1 MLEPP
6 HRTSVAAP
14 TVRSGPGGRIERL
27 DGLHERSERRQRDP
41 AADLP
46 DPSALVRDPGVD
58 QGVHAKQLEGV
69 ERPVETYGLFI
80 KANSSI
86 HGPSQGIARILPHRK
101 LLIDGRHV
109 ESVSGHAFKTLNP
122 ATEEVIATVAE
133 GNEVDVDL
141 AVAAARRAF
150 EGPWRTMRAADRG
163 KILFRLVELMKQHAD
178 EIAAL
183 ESLDAGKPIAGV
195 LRQDLPAAIDTLTYY
210 AGWADKMTGE
220 VVPVRDDALTYT
232 VREPVGVVAVIV
244 PWNFPLMIG
253 MWKLAPA
260 LACGCTVVMKPA
272 ELTSLS
278 ALRIGELALEAGLPP
293 GVLNIVTG
301 PGRVVGDALVN
312 HPDVDKVT
320 FTGSPGVGRG
330 ILRGAAGNFKRVS
343 LELGGKSANVI
354 FDDADLDAATKA
366 AASGIFF
373 NAGQV
378 CSAGSRVLVQEKVYD
393 DVVARLAQRAQS
405 LRIGDPSDRATSLGP
420 VISEKQMKGILDY
433 VDIGQKEG
441 ASLVT
446 GGERVGD
453 RGYFLSPAVFA
464 NVEHEMRISQEEIF
478 GPVVSVIKFRDEA
491 DALRIANGTAYSL
504 AAGVWSRDIGRVQR
518 FAKRANA
525 GTVWLNTYG
534 YTDVRLPWGGARD
547 SGFGREHGSAAIEN
561 FTEPKAVWMNLNV

>member
-1 MLEPP
+1 MSIAYDDYARETASPIG
-6 HRTSVAAP
+6 AAKP
-14 TVRSGPGGRIERL
+14 KL
-27 DGLHERSERRQRDP
+27 
-41 AADLP
+41 
-46 DPSALVRDPGVD
+46 
-58 QGVHAKQLEGV
+58 
-69 ERPVETYGLFI
+69 
-80 KANSSI
+80 
-86 HGPSQGIARILPHRK
+86 
-101 LLIDGRHV
+101 LLIDGQRV
-109 ESVSGHAFKTLNP
+109 PSVSGRTFKSLNP
-122 ATEEVIATVAE
+122 ATEQVIATIAE

-150 EGPWRTMRAADRG
+150 EGPWSTMRAAERG
-163 KILFRLVELMKQHAD
+163 HILFKLAELMKTHAD

-183 ESLDAGKPIAGV
+183 ESLDAGKPISGV

-210 AGWADKMTGE
+210 AGWADKISGE
-220 VVPVRDDALTYT
+220 TVSTRNDAFTYT

-260 LACGCTVVMKPA
+260 LACGCTIVMKPA

-278 ALRIGELALEAGLPP
+278 ALLIGELALEAGLPP
-293 GVLNIVTG
+293 GVLNIVPG

-354 FDDADLDAATKA
+354 FDDADVEAASRA

-378 CSAGSRVLVQEKVYD
+378 CSAGSRVLAQEKVYD
-393 DVVARLAQRAQS
+393 EVVERLTQRAKAI
-405 LRIGDPSDRATSLGP
+405 RMGDPADRATALGP
-420 VISEKQMKGILDY
+420 VISEKQMKSILDY

-441 ASLVT
+441 ALLTT
-446 GGERVGD
+446 GGQRVGD
-453 RGYFLSPAVFA
+453 RGYFISPAVFA
-464 NVEHEMRISQEEIF
+464 GVEHEMRISQEEIF

-518 FAKRANA
+518 FAKKAKA
-525 GTVWLNTYG
+525 GTVWINTYG
-534 YTDVRLPWGGARD
+534 YTDVRLPWGGVRD
-547 SGFGREHGSAAIEN
+547 SGFGREHGTAAIEN